1 MLILY
6 QVSQDHMDTDFPF
19 KNVLWKMPSSLN
31 ASKGAFKGS
40 NRESQQYKFPL
51 LGLKTQKEMK
61 RDRVKPRAEPTI
73 PWYLY

>member
-1 MLILY
+1 
-6 QVSQDHMDTDFPF
+6 
-19 KNVLWKMPSSLN
+19 MPSSLN